1 VVCREGD
8 AVIVTPAEILLVVCR
23 KGGVIYDDII
33 STSRHRQLVVARRVY
48 VALCR
53 ELTDASYPEIS
64 RAMRKTSHSHAIA
77 QIKAFNDERK
87 RDKHQRWLYDACW
100 LEVRRMQ
107 REKAEREQEAA
118 RC

>member
-1 VVCREGD
+1 VS
-8 AVIVTPAEILLVVCR
+8 VTPAEILLVVCR
-23 KGGVIYDDII
+23 VCGVLHKDMV
-33 STSRHRQLVVARRVY
+33 STSRHRQLVMARRVY

-53 ELTDASYPEIS
+53 EMTEASYPEIAS
-64 RAMRKTSHSHAIA
+64 VLEKKSHSTAVL
-77 QIKAFNDERK
+77 QMQAFERTLAENEHMQWMH
-87 RDKHQRWLYDACW
+87 DKCW